1 MKTNLIIGAG
11 QLGSRHLQGLLK
23 IKEPQIIFVLD
34 PSEASLKVANDRSL
48 EIKHQTQLI
57 FTQNWDDLP
66 MIFDLVI
73 VATGANVRA
82 NVVKKL
88 LDNHQVKNL
97 ILEKILFQDLIS
109 YKNIEK
115 IIKQTKTP
123 TWVNHPRRMAPH
135 FQKIKETI
143 TISNEEVVFQL
154 VGSNW
159 GLACSALHFID
170 LFAFLANDKI
180 QNINMDWI
188 DKKVHESKRANCIEF
203 TGSVLGSFEKGN
215 KFIISSL
222 DGEIGDITII
232 ISTNSNRWII
242 QEGKAQ
248 KIIHLSK
255 QNSFSQE
262 ITTFVTEMQSSI
274 TTTIVNH
281 IFESGNCNLP
291 TFEQA
296 CESHIPF
303 IREALSKYIEIT
315 AIETSIC
322 PIT

>member
-23 IKEPQIIFVLD
+23 IKEQQIIFVLD
-34 PSEASLKVANDRSL
+34 PSEGSLKVANDRSL

-255 QNSFSQE
+255 QNSFNQE

-303 IREALSKYIEIT
+303 IKEALSKYIEIT